1 MVLGFGDAEAGKLIF
16 KEWRSKLGQIDQE
29 DQIRLSF
36 ITGIDKKHPS
46 HYRMVVSS
54 NLKLME
60 RSDKNLFALAL
71 RIKTLEPP
79 DLMNLNNFLAAYEK
93 LGLYRLVPGHVVP
106 GEESYRPMFEYW
118 IGKQE
123 MVLRPAW
130 QIGEHD
136 PDVMAIFEDTDPIIP
151 EGVKDA
157 PVLQALQRFS
167 KRKKRRRH

>member
-1 MVLGFGDAEAGKLIF
+1 
-16 KEWRSKLGQIDQE
+16 
-29 DQIRLSF
+29 
-36 ITGIDKKHPS
+36 
-46 HYRMVVSS
+46 
-54 NLKLME
+54 
-60 RSDKNLFALAL
+60 
-71 RIKTLEPP
+71 
-79 DLMNLNNFLAAYEK
+79 MNLNNFLAAYEK